1 LAGVSAAVAISSEFD
16 MVNMLQSS
24 SRDLASIHA
33 VVANTKKLEAA
44 IASSDP
50 SHVSTTFEKLTTEA
64 AHPKY
69 IFGDVGINGFGVTEC
84 DPVTLAICDAPPLML
99 LMLYPIDTP
108 PFRYC

>member
-1 LAGVSAAVAISSEFD
+1 VYAGVSAAVAISSEFD
-16 MVNMLQSS
+16 MVNMLQSA

-33 VVANTKKLEAA
+33 VVGNTEKLEAA

-50 SHVSTTFEKLTTEA
+50 SHITSTFEKLTAEA

-84 DPVTLAICDAPPLML
+84 DAVML
-99 LMLYPIDTP
+99 FL
-108 PFRYC
+108 